1 LAAFHKERINKLR
14 KLLEDDL
21 WTPCDINFDYY
32 EILFFI
38 FGMKI
43 SEPDEVELRMS
54 MNLAESQLDESYMLN
69 NSIAYDKNG
78 KS

>member
-1 LAAFHKERINKLR
+1 LAGFHKERINKLR
-14 KLLEDDL
+14 KILEDDL
-21 WTPCDINFDYY
+21 WTPCDISFDYY

-43 SEPDEVELRMS
+43 SEPDEVEVRLS

>member
-43 SEPDEVELRMS
+43 SEPDEVELRM
-54 MNLAESQLDESYMLN
+54 NLAESQLDESYMLN